1 MNKESHI
8 APAIKLSFVN
18 PQSDS
23 KSVLGKGVIT
33 LMRNINEGNSLNQA
47 AKNMEMAYS
56 KAWRILKHTS
66 EALGCELV
74 KSQRPKGSVLTE
86 EGKMLLELYD
96 KLRVFCVAVACV
108 NHKRGVVVGGVGV
121 ASRNVC
127 VAKTF
132 QLFNCNRCNAG
143 SFCAVPHSN

>member
-1 MNKESHI
+1 MSKPTHI

-33 LMRNINEGNSLNQA
+33 LMRNIDEGNSLNQA
-47 AKNMEMAYS
+47 AKNMNMAYS

-74 KSQRPKGSVLTE
+74 KSQRPKGSVLTD

-96 KLRVFCVAVACV
+96 KMELHLHREANKFFLELLVQNKIPRDV
-108 NHKRGVVVGGVGV
+108 K
-121 ASRNVC
+121 
-127 VAKTF
+127 
-132 QLFNCNRCNAG
+132 
-143 SFCAVPHSN
+143 